1 MHFVRAGRG
10 APALVFVHGFACSHE
25 DWQAQLVH
33 FQRTHEVV
41 ACDLRGHGRTPGQPS
56 ECSIEHYGGDVAA
69 LVNNLELARSLLIG
83 HSMGCRVVLEAA
95 RLIPDKVAGIVLV
108 DGSRNATRD
117 PEGAAAA
124 ARAAIEKLGYS
135 PFAEMLFRQMFFKP
149 SAEADAIVA
158 RAVKTS
164 AAFGPTLWPRITR
177 WDAGQMDGAFDAL
190 RAPVLAIQSTTRNA
204 ELKRAPLKAGDTS
217 PWIDYLRSRGARVEI
232 VPDTGHF
239 TQLEAPETVN
249 RLITDFIKGSEHFS

>member
-10 APALVFVHGFACSHE
+10 APALVFVHGFACTHE

-33 FQRTHEVV
+33 FQHTHEVI
-41 ACDLRGHGRTPGQPS
+41 ACDLRGHGKTPGQPH

-69 LVNNLELARSLLIG
+69 LVNNLELERAVLVG
-83 HSMGCRVVLEAA
+83 HSMGYRVVLEAA
-95 RLIPDKVAGIVLV
+95 RLIPDRVAGIVLV

-117 PEGAAAA
+117 PEAAEAA
-124 ARAAIEKLGYS
+124 ARATVEKLGYA
-135 PFAEMLFRQMFFKP
+135 PFAEMLFRQMFFRA
-149 SAEADAIVA
+149 SAQADAIVA

-164 AAFGPTLWPRITR
+164 AEFGPALWPRITR
-177 WDAGQMDGAFDAL
+177 WDAGQMDGAFAAL

-204 ELKRAPLKAGDTS
+204 ELKRAPLRAGDTS
-217 PWIDYLRSRGARVEI
+217 PWLDYLRSRGAKVEI

-249 RLITDFIKGSEHFS
+249 RLIAEFQRQLT

>member
-10 APALVFVHGFACSHE
+10 APALVFVHGFACTHE
-25 DWQAQLVH
+25 DWQAQLAH

-41 ACDLRGHGRTPGQPS
+41 ACDLRGHGKTPGRPH

-69 LVNNLELARSLLIG
+69 LVNNLELARCVLIG

-95 RLIPDKVAGIVLV
+95 RLIADKVAGVVLV

-117 PEGAAAA
+117 AEAAEAA
-124 ARAAIEKLGYS
+124 ARASIDRLGYAA
-135 PFAEMLFRQMFFKP
+135 FAEMLFRQMFFKP
-149 SAEADAIVA
+149 SAQADAIVA
-158 RAVKTS
+158 RAVKSS
-164 AAFGPTLWPRITR
+164 AEFGPALWPRITR
-177 WDAGQMDGAFDAL
+177 WDAGQMDAAFAAL

-204 ELKRAPLKAGDTS
+204 QLQRAPLKPGDST
-217 PWIDYLRSRGARVEI
+217 PWIDYLRSRGAKVEI

-249 RLITDFIKGSEHFS
+249 RLIAEFCTESAIN